1 MGVTEPLP
9 PKPRRI
15 VFADIDG
22 VFNNRYTKERYRR
35 DPEHEQVGFDP
46 RNVAVF
52 NQFLD
57 AARVD
62 AVITSTWRYTHTLEQ
77 LRAVLLNAGVNVRVI
92 DMLPPYALA
101 SRGLE
106 IQAWLDSHT
115 SPPVETFVII
125 DDVAD
130 MDHLLPRLARTDMQT
145 GMREKHV
152 SLALKI
158 LNQPLPV
165 LPNALVLQP

>member
-1 MGVTEPLP
+1 MGVLEQP

-15 VFADIDG
+15 CFLDIDG
-22 VFNNRYTKERYRR
+22 VLNNRHTKERYSR
-35 DPEHEQVGFDP
+35 DGGPGSIIGFDP

-62 AVITSTWRYTHTLEQ
+62 AVITSTWRYNHTLEQ

-92 DMLPPYALA
+92 DMLPPHSLA

-106 IQAWLDSHT
+106 IQAWLDGH
-115 SPPVETFVII
+115 PQPRIETFVII
-125 DDVAD
+125 DDSAD
-130 MDHLLPRLARTDMQT
+130 MDHLLPRLARTDFQT

-152 SLALKI
+152 PIALRI
-158 LNQPLPV
+158 LNQLLPV
-165 LPNALVLQP
+165 LPDALVLQP